1 MKVEV
6 AIVNAF
12 VIQGEGQDEGGN
24 PAGVVLDA
32 DNFSA
37 DQKLEIAKQVGL
49 SETAFVSQSNIADF
63 KLDFF
68 TPNRQIAHCGHA
80 TIATFNLL
88 AAKGLV
94 TNPDSSKETVDGI
107 REVKVGAESASM
119 EQLKPRYE
127 ALPELQGKILTSLNL
142 NQEQVSDQAILV
154 NTGNSFVLV
163 GVKDSQ
169 TLAAIEPNLPLIE
182 EISDELD
189 LIGYY
194 VFTLDANLPTSDA
207 STRMFGPRYG
217 ITEEAGTGMAAG
229 PLACYLY
236 DYKSHDHNNLKKP
249 TFLIEQGYAM
259 KPASPSLLEAKLTLD
274 DSGIQGLMVGG
285 SARVSRRLTLTI

>member
-12 VIQGEGQDEGGN
+12 VVQGEGKAEGGN

-32 DNFSA
+32 DNLSA
-37 DQKLEIAKQVGL
+37 EQKLEIAKQVGL
-49 SETAFVSQSNIADF
+49 SETAFVSSSNIADF

-68 TPNRQIAHCGHA
+68 TPTRQIAHCGHA

-88 AAKGLV
+88 SAKGLV
-94 TNPDSSKETVDGI
+94 SNSDSSKETVDGI
-107 REVKVGAESASM
+107 RDVKVGAETSSM

-127 ALPELQGKILTSLNL
+127 ALPELQDKVLASLNL
-142 NQEQVSDQAILV
+142 DKEQVSDEAILV

-169 TLAAIEPNLPLIE
+169 TLADIEPNLAQIDA
-182 EISDELD
+182 ISEQLD

-194 VFTLDANLPTSDA
+194 VFTLDANSPSSDA

-217 ITEEAGTGMAAG
+217 IVEEAGTGMAAG

-236 DYKSHDHNNLKKP
+236 DYKSKDIEGLKKSS
-249 TFLIEQGYAM
+249 FLIEQGYAM
-259 KPASPSLLEAKLTLD
+259 KPASPSLLEAQLTLD
-274 DSGIQGLMVGG
+274 ERGIKNLMVGG
-285 SARVSRRLTLTI
+285 RARVSKRLSLDI

>member
-12 VIQGEGQDEGGN
+12 VIQGEAEGGN

-32 DNFSA
+32 DNFS
-37 DQKLEIAKQVGL
+37 DEQKLEIAKQVGL
-49 SETAFVSQSNIADF
+49 SETAFVSQSNISDF

-88 AAKGLV
+88 SANGLV
-94 TNPDSSKETVDGI
+94 SNPDSSKETVDGI
-107 REVKVGAESASM
+107 REVKVNAESASM

-127 ALPELQGKILTSLNL
+127 ALPELQERVLSSLNL
-142 NQEQVSDQAILV
+142 KKEQVSDQAILV

-169 TLAAIEPNLPLIE
+169 TLADIEPNLALIE
-182 EISDELD
+182 EISEELD

-194 VFTLDANLPTSDA
+194 VFTLDANSPKSDA

-236 DYKSHDHNNLKKP
+236 DYNDLKKK

-274 DSGIQGLMVGG
+274 GTDIIGLMVGG
-285 SARVSRRLTLTI
+285 SARVSKRLTVEI

>member
-12 VIQGEGQDEGGN
+12 VVQGEGKAEGGN

-32 DNFSA
+32 DNLSA
-37 DQKLEIAKQVGL
+37 EQKLEIAKQVGL
-49 SETAFVSQSNIADF
+49 SETAFVSSSNIADF

-68 TPNRQIAHCGHA
+68 TPTRQIAHCGHA

-88 AAKGLV
+88 SAKGLV
-94 TNPDSSKETVDGI
+94 SNSDSSKETVDGI
-107 REVKVGAESASM
+107 RDVKVGAETSSM

-127 ALPELQGKILTSLNL
+127 ALPELQDRVLTSLNL
-142 NQEQVSDQAILV
+142 NKEQVSDQAILV

-169 TLAAIEPNLPLIE
+169 TLADIEPNLALIE
-182 EISDELD
+182 EISEELD

-217 ITEEAGTGMAAG
+217 IKEEAGTGMAAG

-236 DYKSHDHNNLKKP
+236 DYTDLKKE

-274 DSGIQGLMVGG
+274 GTDIKGLMVGG
-285 SARVSRRLTLTI
+285 SARVSKRLTVEI